1 MFFLQAKPKFF
12 SNQRIMSNAVS
23 RGPPG
28 GRGKPNQNYYD
39 HNAGA
44 VPDQGQGQFVMP
56 VVPPQGHGYQRYQQ
70 NQMQQQ
76 GYQQP
81 YQQQYPQQ
89 QYQQY
94 QPHSQA
100 PPYQQHAQPP
110 QPYGGYAG
118 RQEYGHQPQMYN
130 QGYQS
135 YQAPPQHYMQN
146 DTVNFAQTSQPPM
159 TAPAPAEKRQRKLL
173 EIVDPNTKKAIEVTP
188 LQAPTAPVIPAVPL
202 GPEEEKKKAELSREL
217 TEQVRQR
224 LTSTNT
230 DDGHQSKSP
239 NLQGSGPLPNFSQP
253 PPSISSSQPVAEVV
267 PEVTQPAPKTPDAQT
282 KAETVAT
289 PAQPVTPVSS
299 PQSSET
305 TNTTPASGTAESAVT
320 GHEARVTPTLQ
331 KEESKEEDD
340 DDKFDEVDRNETP
353 DLTESQIE
361 KTPEEL
367 EEEKAQKEAE
377 EKEKRRI
384 REESLE
390 KKLEKLVASGDANIE
405 KGYFARDFMI
415 TMRALEKEFAR
426 TLCPL
431 SQQQLNDFG
440 LDIKTMAIPQN
451 KKTNFT
457 PQWMPNNKGNR
468 QQNPYRGRTTTDGT
482 GRGGQQQRDRGGHNK
497 RPPPVRASIERIPR
511 VTLASSKDAWK
522 PDRQKTAEDISA
534 EEAAVK
540 EVCKKVRS
548 LMNKV
553 TPTSQGPLTAEFIS
567 YNVSSNETQLTQV
580 VEIVF
585 DKAVEEPK
593 FCALYAEMCK
603 SQVTHELTKS
613 NGKSAFRN
621 TILTRTQSF
630 FQDKRD
636 IDAEKLAVIEK
647 EEDPVKRE
655 AMLIEEKQKFRRRK
669 FGVMAFIGYLYRN
682 SLLSTKIVQ
691 SCSLELFASILPKK
705 IDEKEQPL
713 KKEDFDEESIHCGLQ
728 LIETVGVILDKS
740 KDPGPAF
747 LDQWFKKLEDA
758 KPLCSNKIRFMIM
771 NLNELRKDKWVPRK
785 SVESGPKKID
795 EIHKDIRQEKIDNEK
810 ARDQYDRD
818 RDRRHGGGVRPSSN
832 SLRKQVPVSRNSL
845 DRNRAP
851 DQKRAQAAANTKLAS
866 SNVQPKNITLSSAI
880 GDQSLGRVKPSW
892 SGGASGGG
900 TAAESAAAPAAGK
913 VWGRRDSNDQ
923 RKKSAID
930 EKQAT
935 LAAAREIGN
944 MSLSARRSAS
954 QTSIADKGDEELTD
968 EEKALRAK
976 IMNSVKSDIQEVVT
990 EDLSQ
995 QEMADSFSKDYVGSA
1010 KYGNPSLT
1018 VVYEMIIRAVSEK
1031 NLKEE
1036 ERKKLACVLRMSL
1049 VSDAAKQSFI
1059 EGVTRFC
1066 KFAIDTE
1073 LYQDYPQIWSMT
1085 GEVLMNTMHVH
1096 HEVIGDN
1103 EVKTIS
1109 LTDMKSAFLTAKI
1122 EKRDNVMSFVL
1133 FVDVIRRWTD
1143 AEIAETGEV
1152 AALSWDFQDLP
1163 YREEMEKE
1171 GLRTEMDTVKA
1182 SNGKTLSSLLLS
1194 K

>member
-1 MFFLQAKPKFF
+1 
-12 SNQRIMSNAVS
+12 MSNAVS

-28 GRGKPNQNYYD
+28 GRGKPNQN
-39 HNAGA
+39 HNAGG
-44 VPDQGQGQFVMP
+44 VPDQGQQFVMP
-56 VVPPQGHGYQRYQQ
+56 VVPQQGQGYQRYQQ

-81 YQQQYPQQ
+81 YQQQYQHQ

-110 QPYGGYAG
+110 QPLYS
-118 RQEYGHQPQMYN
+118 HQPHMYN
-130 QGYQS
+130 QS
-135 YQAPPQHYMQN
+135 YQYRAPPQQYMQ
-146 DTVNFAQTSQPPM
+146 DTVTFPQPSQPPM

-188 LQAPTAPVIPAVPL
+188 LQTPTAPVIPAVPL
-202 GPEEEKKKAELSREL
+202 DPEDEKKKAELSHQL
-217 TEQVRQR
+217 KEQVRQR
-224 LTSTNT
+224 FTSTNT

-253 PPSISSSQPVAEVV
+253 PPSISSSHPVAEVV

-282 KAETVAT
+282 KVEAGAPPAE
-289 PAQPVTPVSS
+289 PVTPVSS

-305 TNTTPASGTAESAVT
+305 TNTTPASGTAESAVA

-390 KKLEKLVASGDANIE
+390 KKLEELVASGDANIE

-426 TLCPL
+426 TPCPL

-440 LDIKTMAIPQN
+440 LDIKTMQIPQN

-567 YNVSSNETQLTQV
+567 YNVSSNESQLTQV
-580 VEIVF
+580 VGIVF

-603 SQVTHELTKS
+603 AQVTHELAKS

-682 SLLSTKIVQ
+682 NLLSTKIVQ

-705 IDEKEQPL
+705 IDEKEQL
-713 KKEDFDEESIHCGLQ
+713 LNKEDFDEESIHCGLQ

-818 RDRRHGGGVRPSSN
+818 RDRRHGGGVRQSSN

-880 GDQSLGRVKPSW
+880 GDQSLRTKTSW

-900 TAAESAAAPAAGK
+900 NAAESTAAPAAAGGK
-913 VWGRRDSNDQ
+913 AWGRRDSNDQ

-930 EKQAT
+930 EKQAS

-944 MSLSARRSAS
+944 MTLSARRSAS
-954 QTSIADKGDEELTD
+954 QTSIPDKVDEGLTD

-976 IMNSVKSDIQEVVT
+976 IMNSVKSDIQEVVS

-1031 NLKEE
+1031 NMKEE

-1059 EGVTRFC
+1059 DGVTRFC

-1073 LYQDYPQIWSMT
+1073 LYQDFPQIWNVT

-1096 HEVIGDN
+1096 HEVIGDS

-1133 FVDVIRRWTD
+1133 FVEVIKRWTD
-1143 AEIAETGEV
+1143 AEIAETGAVE
-1152 AALSWDFQDLP
+1152 ALAWEFQDLP
-1163 YREEMEKE
+1163 YREKMEKE

-1182 SNGKTLSSLLLS
+1182 SNGKTLSSLLS
-1194 K
+1194 